1 MGEHALNEAFA
12 RYVEAVKFQE
22 PPYTTALEY
31 LDFVREVVPEDRA
44 YIIEDL
50 FETITLYEYQA
61 TDATYEPT
69 DDGRYR
75 VRLTV
80 DAKKFRADGE
90 GTETEIPVN
99 DWVDVA
105 VFGERGDDDPPEG
118 KVLFMEKRHVTDPES
133 VFEFVVDEEPR
144 KAGIDPFH
152 KLVDRNPSN
161 NTTNVSVVES
171 G

>member
-1 MGEHALNEAFA
+1 M
-12 RYVEAVKFQE
+12 
-22 PPYTTALEY
+22 
-31 LDFVREVVPEDRA
+31 
-44 YIIEDL
+44 
-50 FETITLYEYQA
+50 
-61 TDATYEPT
+61 

-80 DAKKFRADGE
+80 EAKKFRADGE
-90 GTETEIPVN
+90 GVETEIPVN

-118 KVLFMEKRHVTDPES
+118 KVLFMEKRHVTETEM
-133 VFEFVVDEEPR
+133 VFEFIVDEEPS

-161 NTTNVSVVES
+161 NVTNVSVVED